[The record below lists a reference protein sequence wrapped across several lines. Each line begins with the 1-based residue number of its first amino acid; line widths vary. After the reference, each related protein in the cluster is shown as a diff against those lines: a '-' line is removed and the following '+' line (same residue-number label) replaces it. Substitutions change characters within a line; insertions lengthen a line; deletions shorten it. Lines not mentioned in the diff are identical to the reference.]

1 MTDHPPEDVARDRWM
16 VIQATRIIG
25 FALVLLGILLA
36 RDVIDL
42 AGDANHLVGYILIV
56 AGLADGFLVPQFL
69 ARKWRTPQP

>member
-1 MTDHPPEDVARDRWM
+1 MTDRPPEDVARDRWM

-25 FALVLLGILLA
+25 FALVLLGILLS

-42 AGDANHLVGYILIV
+42 AGEANHLVGYILIV
-56 AGLADGFLVPQFL
+56 AGLTDGFLVPQFL

>member
-1 MTDHPPEDVARDRWM
+1 MTDRPPEDVARDRWM

-25 FALVLLGILLA
+25 FALVLLGILLS

-42 AGDANHLVGYILIV
+42 AGEANHLVGYILIV
-56 AGLADGFLVPQFL
+56 AGLADGLLVPQFL

>member
-1 MTDHPPEDVARDRWM
+1 
-16 VIQATRIIG
+16 
-25 FALVLLGILLA
+25 VLLGILLA

-42 AGDANHLVGYILIV
+42 AGEANHLVGYVLIV